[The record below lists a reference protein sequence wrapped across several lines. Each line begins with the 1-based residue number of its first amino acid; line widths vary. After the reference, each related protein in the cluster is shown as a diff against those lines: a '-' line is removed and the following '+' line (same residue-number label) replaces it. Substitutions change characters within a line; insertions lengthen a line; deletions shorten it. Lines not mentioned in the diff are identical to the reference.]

1 MGFEKSFGKG
11 GMFVFLGR
19 KKNIERKGRSMGK
32 RKGVGG
38 EGVEKV
44 VSGIEKCFY
53 GASSSSDLVMR
64 SPLST

>member
-44 VSGIEKCFY
+44 VSGIEKCFFFF
-53 GASSSSDLVMR
+53 
-64 SPLST
+64 